1 MKIFEFHENISA
13 ALAVTRNNL
22 LLFQS
27 YFAIQ
32 TDLTLKLCPLSQT
45 SVPEGDIID
54 GADRAEDSETSR
66 S

>member
-54 GADRAEDSETSR
+54 
-66 S
+66 